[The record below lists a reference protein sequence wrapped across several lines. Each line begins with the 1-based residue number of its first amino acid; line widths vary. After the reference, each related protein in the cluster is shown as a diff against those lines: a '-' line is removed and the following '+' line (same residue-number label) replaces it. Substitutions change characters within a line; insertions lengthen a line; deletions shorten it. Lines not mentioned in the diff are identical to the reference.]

1 MAAAPLI
8 NVETLVNNQVAS
20 TEGSTD
26 NLILVAADSCGL
38 LGTAQS
44 AVDEAAAGAANA
56 ADVAIN
62 KTIESVGNLSKKVS
76 QFASESASS
85 AKVKLDETIEKVNAK
100 IQELFDDA
108 EDNPEDPDKQSA
120 LDNFLATIKPIT
132 DAIGAAF
139 EAVKAFAEGAAAS
152 VNSFLFGDPDDEDDK
167 GFINDVLNIANDAR
181 IMACNGANAALSAV
195 GGGLGGAFN
204 SIAESLS
211 EDKSPQDII
220 KERNSAP
227 VKAKS
232 DAAKANADATNNQA
246 ENVSA
251 GVDTVDASLDQLQ
264 AITAE

>member
-1 MAAAPLI
+1 MADAPFI
-8 NVETLVNNQVAS
+8 NVATLVDNQVAS

-26 NLILVAADSCGL
+26 NLILAAADSCGL
-38 LGTAQS
+38 LGTAQA

-56 ADVAIN
+56 ADAAIN
-62 KTIESVGNLSKKVS
+62 STIESVGNLSKKVS

-85 AKVKLDETIEKVNAK
+85 AKVKLDETIAAVNAK

-120 LDNFLATIKPIT
+120 LDNFLALIEPIKN
-132 DAIGAAF
+132 AI
-139 EAVKAFAEGAAAS
+139 VKAFEDVANFAQNAYDS
-152 VNSFLFGDPDDEDDK
+152 VNSFLFGDPDDENDK
-167 GFINDVLNIANDAR
+167 GFVNDVLNIANDAR
-181 IMACNGANAALSAV
+181 IMVCNSANAALSAV
-195 GGGLGGAFN
+195 GAGIGGAFN
-204 SIAESLS
+204 SMAESLS
-211 EDKSPQDII
+211 EGKSPQDII

-251 GVDTVDASLDQLQ
+251 GVDSVDASLDQLQ
-264 AITAE
+264 ALAVA